1 MKNPV
6 KRSVRQYNRSETPRM
21 RWTEDLHRLF
31 VEAVDCLGGHHKATP
46 KHILQLMGVKGLS
59 ISHVKSHLQMY
70 RSVGNQSSNL
80 TILVSD
86 HEALNNS
93 LSEISSVEE
102 VVHLRDENSQID
114 KQCELTLS
122 SSYEKYE
129 NKKRT
134 NNRRLMS
141 KRKHADSTKC
151 ISNTCIKLELT
162 ISSPSY
168 CS

>member
-1 MKNPV
+1 MKDSV
-6 KRSVRQYNRSETPRM
+6 RRAVRQYNRSDTPRI

-31 VEAVDCLGGHHKATP
+31 VEAVNCLGGHHKATP

-70 RSVGNQSSNL
+70 RSISNQSSSL

-86 HEALNNS
+86 HEVLNNS
-93 LSEISSVEE
+93 LSEVSSVEE
-102 VVHLRDENSQID
+102 VVYLRDENSQVD

-129 NKKRT
+129 DNERT
-134 NNRRLMS
+134 NNRKLMS
-141 KRKHADSTKC
+141 KRKYTDSTKC
-151 ISNTCIKLELT
+151 INNSHINLELT
-162 ISSPSY
+162 ISSPNY

>member
-1 MKNPV
+1 MKDSV
-6 KRSVRQYNRSETPRM
+6 RRAVRQYNRSDTPRI

-70 RSVGNQSSNL
+70 RSISNQSLNL

-93 LSEISSVEE
+93 LSEVSSVEE
-102 VVHLRDENSQID
+102 VVYLRDENLVD

-122 SSYEKYE
+122 SSYEKYDDNE
-129 NKKRT
+129 RT
-134 NNRRLMS
+134 NNQKLIS
-141 KRKHADSTKC
+141 KRYADSTKC
-151 ISNTCIKLELT
+151 INNSHINLDLT
-162 ISSPSY
+162 ISSPNY

>member
-1 MKNPV
+1 MK
-6 KRSVRQYNRSETPRM
+6 
-21 RWTEDLHRLF
+21 F
-31 VEAVDCLGGHHKATP
+31 VIMLC
-46 KHILQLMGVKGLS
+46 
-59 ISHVKSHLQMY
+59 
-70 RSVGNQSSNL
+70 R
-80 TILVSD
+80 
-86 HEALNNS
+86 
-93 LSEISSVEE
+93 SSVEE

-151 ISNTCIKLELT
+151 ISNTCINLELT